1 MQTAECRERTGA
13 VKTVSP
19 YPPSVTGVKNSMLCA
34 PMSRMK
40 IRKVLPAAGTNS
52 AAAADQKRLLRRP

>member
-19 YPPSVTGVKNSMLCA
+19 YPLSVTGVKSSMLCA
-34 PMSRMK
+34 SMTCRRIQK
-40 IRKVLPAAGTNS
+40 QITAAGMNS
-52 AAAADQKRLLRRP
+52 AAAADQR

>member
-13 VKTVSP
+13 VKMVSP
-19 YPPSVTGVKNSMLCA
+19 YLHSVTGVKNSMLCA

-40 IRKVLPAAGTNS
+40 IRKALTAAGMNS
-52 AAAADQKRLLRRP
+52 AAAADQK